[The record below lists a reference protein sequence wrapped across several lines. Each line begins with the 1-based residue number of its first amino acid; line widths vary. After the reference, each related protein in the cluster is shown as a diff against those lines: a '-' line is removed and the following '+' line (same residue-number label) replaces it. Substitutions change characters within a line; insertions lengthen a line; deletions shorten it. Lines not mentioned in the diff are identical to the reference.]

1 MNKNLPAIL
10 GGEPVF
16 KKGLPPYNTIGEE
29 EKKAVMR
36 VMDSG
41 VLGSFVARKGEY
53 FLGGKEVLSFE
64 KKFSRMFGVPY
75 AISNNSATAALHMA
89 VAALDIGPG
98 DEVIV
103 SPFTMSATASAI
115 LMHNAIP
122 VFSDIEDEFF
132 GLDPSL
138 IEEKITPRTKAIIV
152 VHLFGL
158 PARIDEIMKIA
169 RRHKLKVI

>member
-64 KKFSRMFGVPY
+64 KKFSRMFDVPY

-89 VAALDIGPG
+89 VAALDVGPG

-115 LMHNAIP
+115 LIAL
-122 VFSDIEDEFF
+122 DISASTSARKPSVSVISQTF
-132 GLDPSL
+132 GYFEIRGCTMWSL
-138 IEEKITPRTKAIIV
+138 IMSRGCGY
-152 VHLFGL
+152 F
-158 PARIDEIMKIA
+158 
-169 RRHKLKVI
+169 LK